1 MDAAITLHFKPIDL
15 DRHADLC
22 VRARE
27 DVFQLAL
34 GTTLPLHGED
44 GQGARRYLEWLTQW
58 AQALPGSM
66 LHVWHGEEIIG
77 QLELSQPQPT
87 LGYVHLF
94 YLTEPY
100 RHLGLGQ
107 QLHDRA
113 LAFFREAGCAT
124 LQLSASLDN
133 LPALRFYQRNGW
145 RDIGPREGMPGV
157 NRFEREL

>member
-1 MDAAITLHFKPIDL
+1 MDAPIPLQFNPIDL

-22 VRARE
+22 VRFRE

-44 GQGARRYLEWLTQW
+44 GQGAGRYLDWLAQRS
-58 AQALPGSM
+58 QALPGSM
-66 LHVWHGEEIIG
+66 MHVWQGDEIVG
-77 QLELSQPQPT
+77 QLELNQPQPA

-113 LAFFREAGCAT
+113 IAFFRQRQCTT
-124 LQLSASLDN
+124 LQLSASPDN

-145 RDIGPREGMPGV
+145 RDIGPREATPGV
-157 NRFEREL
+157 NLFERVM